1 MDIDRAI
8 HAIQQFQGKS
18 LTGSISE
25 IEKIIVGFSE
35 KDAKRLCIDREIND
49 LFLASALSIKKLAGQ
64 INVII
69 HAASILR
76 SLPEILEPGEVIESV
91 SLGAGNTG
99 RKFDLETNYRIAEY
113 KFIDWNGGAETIRQN
128 GIFKDFFELA
138 ETDTNKKKYL
148 YVIGDIFP
156 LKFFLGGRSITS
168 VLSRNPKILQKIRN
182 KYGDEVLKVRDYYIL
197 KSSEVYIVDISP
209 HIGRNIRV

>member
-1 MDIDRAI
+1 MSIDRAI
-8 HAIQQFQGKS
+8 QAIQQFQGGS
-18 LTGSISE
+18 LTKGISE
-25 IEKIIVGFSE
+25 IEKLIVGFSE
-35 KDAKRLCIDREIND
+35 KESKKLCIDREIND
-49 LFLASALSIKKLAGQ
+49 SFLASALSIKKLAGQ

-113 KFIDWNGGAETIRQN
+113 KFIDWNGGAESIRQN

-148 YVIGDIFP
+148 YVIGDTFP
-156 LKFFLGGRSITS
+156 LKFFLGGRSLTS
-168 VLSRNPKILQKIRN
+168 VLSRNSKLLQKIHE
-182 KYGDEVLKVRDYYIL
+182 KYGDEVLKVRDYYTL
-197 KSSEVYIVDISP
+197 KAGEVNIVDISP
-209 HIGRNIRV
+209 HIGRSN